1 MKSFIC
7 LLGIIFSVSQ
17 ISIFSTRINGK
28 FVVIN
33 TNNIKYTVLLQIN
46 TNTGI
51 DDLGGTTIVFGFD
64 TSAISFPSNAIRDV
78 DYIFHNFNGGNYSS
92 ASITKPTNDK
102 IWVNINL
109 PFANSNNG
117 TIVAQSPT
125 WTDVVTLNFDIVN
138 HNITPNLYW
147 YLTSMFWGIYDAD
160 NITLWETGTFE
171 GNFGLA
177 VEVKDGWNMV
187 SAPGTIP
194 DGMGVGTWWEHK
206 TGTVWGFNGSQY
218 VAKDVATTGE
228 GYWMSNNGNNLYN
241 TGDEWPASGI
251 QKVPNTPVN
260 VSAGWNLIGGYEKIV
275 QTNQITSTP
284 VGLIAGPF
292 YTYSDQYQIVTALE
306 PGCGY
311 IVKLNGQGTINFPNG
326 LTKENGNQVDYFK
339 DEWGKIIFSDN
350 SNRIFTLYLVNCDI
364 DLSLYELP
372 PTPPEKLFDIR
383 FGSGRI
389 VEKIGNEIKFILM
402 SGVDYPVKVMVE
414 NINIRLQDESGKIID
429 TELYSDEEITISN
442 EAITKLKVVSDEFTH
457 PIDLVMM
464 QNYPNPFNP
473 STKISFTIPVDAN
486 VDLSIYNALGEL
498 VSNMVSEHLLAGYHE
513 YQFNASKLA
522 SGVYF
527 YRIKAGDLVLTK
539 KMVLIR

>member
-306 PGCGY
+306 PGRGY

>member
-46 TNTGI
+46 TNTGT

-306 PGCGY
+306 PGRGY